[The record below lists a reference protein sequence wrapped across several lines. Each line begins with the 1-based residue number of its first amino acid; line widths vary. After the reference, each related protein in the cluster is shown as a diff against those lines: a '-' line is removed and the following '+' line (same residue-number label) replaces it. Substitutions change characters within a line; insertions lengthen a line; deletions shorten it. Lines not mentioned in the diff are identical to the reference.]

1 MIRVTER
8 MNPFPGLR
16 PFGFGEE
23 HLFFGQEEHTDEL
36 LARLHQHHFVAV
48 VGPSGSGKSSLLN
61 AGLLPALY
69 SGFLPGTGSQW
80 RFAYVQPGSSPIHSL
95 AAALARSQPLQVH
108 AAQGDGSDP
117 LAGETR
123 TAVTHPYIGHPVTQE
138 SQDRSAE
145 GELLAL
151 TTGIESTLRRGRL
164 GLIEVIRQAQLPSQ
178 ESTLVV
184 VDGLE
189 SWIHVEA
196 WETSGTGLHMA
207 ADTQRSTHTSPL
219 TRTPPAD
226 TPSQNSASSSSG
238 TGTSFNQENEVAAF
252 IKLLLA
258 AVQQRQHPIYVAIAL
273 RSDFV
278 GDCARFVGLPE
289 AINHS
294 QYLMPRMTRDQRRA
308 AIEGPIGVVGGAIEP
323 QLVQHMLSD
332 MGDSQEPLPA
342 MQHALMRTWD
352 YWLGHHQT
360 NEPVSL
366 RHYKAVGGI
375 AAALPKHADRIYAQL
390 TQQQQAIAR
399 RMFQL
404 LTQRR
409 TDGREMRR
417 AATLQDIA
425 RVAQVSQEEVRGVV
439 NRFRGRH
446 NSFLLPPQPQPLLSS
461 TVLTIS
467 HESLMRAWP
476 RLAEW
481 MLQEGDSAREYSRLA
496 DTASRYW
503 LGEIK
508 LLPEPELTLAL
519 RWQQQQRPNSA
530 WAERYGNR
538 FGDTVH
544 FLERSRKARDREAAL
559 QESAAAEQTRL
570 HQRQLKQTVG
580 AAAGMASLAA
590 VAIIGIV
597 LTGFRISAI
606 GRARQQAT
614 HAEIDARISASKSF
628 QEAGQEL
635 AGTVEALTAGR
646 QLQASNGTPEPYLAM
661 RVAAHLRETVDGAD
675 GVSLFDAESG
685 ALYGASFS
693 PDGQVLVSAGEDAT
707 IKVWSLEG
715 NALST
720 LHGRGALSSRV
731 SFHPDGSAIAAAS
744 ADGTIDIWTLQGEVL
759 ATFQGHEGGV
769 RDVSF
774 SPNGDALASAGDDGT
789 LRVWDLD
796 GESLVTLR
804 GHDGTVRD
812 LTFIPNGTTIASAG
826 EDATVRLWDLEGE
839 ELGVLRG
846 HKARVNQVSASTDGR
861 TIASASD
868 DGTVKVWTIDGEAI
882 ASLQGHDGAVNG
894 VEFAPD
900 GQTLASTG
908 ADGTVLLWNAQDGR
922 SISTLQGHTGP
933 VFGASFSPDGQ
944 TLASAGEDGTVRVW
958 NFQLEDLLTR
968 GCQQIAGDLQALSG
982 TDLDNQAVCNS
993 EAIATAGSEET
1004 VADSSV
1010 ATTDPDS
1017 THTQTRSPLTGNST
1031 SSNATAT
1038 TGNTV
1043 SRPESS
1049 EHPDNTLTGTD
1060 RASSDN
1066 GSPDNE
1072 SSNRELPAS
1081 DEAIAEEDM
1090 PVDPDPVA
1098 DRADTDRADTGRV
1111 DAGRANANNADA
1123 DGANNDVSDAAS
1135 NEQQPSP
1142 SESAP
1147 PQIAAGEPAPQA
1159 APQPAPQ
1166 PSIPRGRVTWPNGL
1180 ILLSA
1185 PAGVNVGGIG
1195 FNEVVAILESSS
1207 DGRWQRVR
1215 RESSGQEGWVKA
1227 GNLAVL
1233 PNEVGAEAEAESTEA
1248 TQEADSI
1255 SSTAAPAGDRGRV
1268 TWPNGLAIRPVPQDG
1283 AGQIDGIPFNEVVTI
1298 LESSE
1303 DGRWQRVRRDATG
1316 TEGWVKAGNI
1326 VALTTSPNSPAAGS
1340 APAPSASNRGR
1351 VTWRQGLAIRVEPR
1365 DGAAQIEGIPFSEVV
1380 TILSTSSDGRWQRVR
1395 RDATGT
1401 VGWVKAGNIALV
1413 R

>member
-16 PFGFGEE
+16 PFEFGEE
-23 HLFFGQEEHTDEL
+23 HLFFGREERTDEL

-80 RFAYVQPGSSPIHSL
+80 RLAYVQPGSSPIHSL
-95 AAALARSQPLQVH
+95 AAALARSLPLQVR
-108 AAQGDGSDP
+108 AGQRNSPDP

-123 TAVTHPYIGHPVTQE
+123 TTVTHPYIEQLVTQQ
-138 SQDRSAE
+138 SQDPSAE
-145 GELLAL
+145 GKLLAL

-164 GLIEVIRQAQLPSQ
+164 GLLEVIRQTQLPSH

-189 SWIHVEA
+189 SWIHVDA
-196 WETSGTGLHMA
+196 WETSGI
-207 ADTQRSTHTSPL
+207 RPS
-219 TRTPPAD
+219 TPPAD
-226 TPSQNSASSSSG
+226 TPSHHSASSSSG
-238 TGTSFNQENEVAAF
+238 TGTPFNQEDEVAAF

-258 AVQQRQHPIYVAIAL
+258 AVQQRQQPIYVAIAL

-289 AINHS
+289 VINLS

-308 AIEGPIGVVGGAIEP
+308 AIEGPIGVVGGAIAP

-352 YWLGHHQT
+352 YWLGHHET

-375 AAALPKHADRIYAQL
+375 AVALSKHADRIYAQL

-409 TDGREMRR
+409 ADGREMRR

-446 NSFLLPPQPQPLLSS
+446 NSFLLPPQPQPLLSN

-481 MLQEGDSAREYSRLA
+481 MIQEGDSAREYSRLA

-503 LGEIK
+503 LGEAK
-508 LLPEPELTLAL
+508 LLPDPELTLAL
-519 RWQQQQRPNSA
+519 RWQQQQHPNSA

-544 FLERSRKARDREAAL
+544 FLERSRKARDREAEL
-559 QESAAAEQTRL
+559 QASAAAEQTRL
-570 HQRQLKQTVG
+570 HQRHLKQTVG
-580 AAAGMASLAA
+580 AAAGMATLAG
-590 VAIIGIV
+590 VAILGIV

-606 GRARQQAT
+606 GRAHQQAT

-646 QLQASNGTPEPYLAM
+646 QLQESNGIPEPYLAM
-661 RVAAHLRETVDGAD
+661 RVAAHLRETVDGRD
-675 GVSLFDAESG
+675 GVSLFDTQSG
-685 ALYGASFS
+685 ALFGASFS
-693 PDGQVLVSAGEDAT
+693 PDGQSLVSAGEDAT

-720 LHGRGALSSRV
+720 LHGRGELSSRV

-759 ATFQGHEGGV
+759 ATFQGHEGRV

-774 SPNGDALASAGDDGT
+774 SPDGDALASAGDDGT
-789 LRVWDLD
+789 VRVWDLD

-812 LTFIPNGTTIASAG
+812 LTFSPNGNTIASAG
-826 EDATVRLWDLEGE
+826 DDATVRIWNLEGE

-846 HKARVNQVSASTDGR
+846 HKARVNQVSASADGR
-861 TIASASD
+861 TLASASD
-868 DGTVKVWTIDGEAI
+868 DGTVKVWTLDGEAI
-882 ASLQGHDGAVNG
+882 ASLQGHDGTVNG

-933 VFGASFSPDGQ
+933 VFSASFSPDGQ
-944 TLASAGEDGTVRVW
+944 TLASAGEDGTLRVW

-982 TDLDNQAVCNS
+982 TDLGNQAVCNS
-993 EAIATAGSEET
+993 EAIATARSEET
-1004 VADSSV
+1004 VAESSV
-1010 ATTDPDS
+1010 AASDPDS
-1017 THTQTRSPLTGNST
+1017 TQTQTSSSLTGNST
-1031 SSNATAT
+1031 SSNDTAT
-1038 TGNTV
+1038 TGDEV

-1049 EHPDNTLTGTD
+1049 DRPENTLTGTD
-1060 RASSDN
+1060 RASSEN
-1066 GSPDNE
+1066 GST
-1072 SSNRELPAS
+1072 NRELPAS
-1081 DEAIAEEDM
+1081 GEAISAEDM
-1090 PVDPDPVA
+1090 PDDPDSVA
-1098 DRADTDRADTGRV
+1098 DRV
-1111 DAGRANANNADA
+1111 DADSADA
-1123 DGANNDVSDAAS
+1123 DGANNDVSDATP
-1135 NEQQPSP
+1135 NEQQPLP

-1147 PQIAAGEPAPQA
+1147 PEIAAVEPTPQT

-1166 PSIPRGRVTWPNGL
+1166 PSTPRGRVTWPDGL
-1180 ILLSA
+1180 ILLST

-1215 RESSGQEGWVKA
+1215 RESSGQEGWVKS

-1233 PNEVGAEAEAESTEA
+1233 SNEVGAEADSAEV
-1248 TQEADSI
+1248 TQEADSD

-1268 TWPNGLAIRPVPQDG
+1268 TWPSGLAIRPVPQDG
-1283 AGQIDGIPFNEVVTI
+1283 VGQIDGIPFNEMVTI

-1303 DGRWQRVRRDATG
+1303 DGRWQRVRRDTTG

-1326 VALTTSPNSPAAGS
+1326 AALTTSPNSPTAAP
-1340 APAPSASNRGR
+1340 APAPSASYQGR

-1365 DGAAQIEGIPFSEVV
+1365 DGAAQIEGVPFSEVV

-1395 RDATGT
+1395 RDVTGT
-1401 VGWVKAGNIALV
+1401 VGWVKAGNIALI